1 MKFLTTTMSH
11 RCAPL
16 LPPVTVR
23 HDESAVRLAP
33 RS

>member
-1 MKFLTTTMSH
+1 MSH

-16 LPPVTVR
+16 LPLITVR

>member
-1 MKFLTTTMSH
+1 
-11 RCAPL
+11 
-16 LPPVTVR
+16 VR